1 MKDYSNKYKYRCFT
15 NGKGQ
20 RVVIAMSTYEGKVVR
35 GIAKCNDDI
44 DTFDLEYGKR
54 LAQARCDKAI
64 AEKRVNRATE
74 RVEEA
79 KVALEKATEEMVRM
93 LSYLNDSN
101 KELAEAEETLE
112 KILDER
118 K

>member
-1 MKDYSNKYKYRCFT
+1 MRYKFY
-15 NGKGQ
+15 NSDKK
-20 RVVIAMSTYEGKVVR
+20 VVCLSSFCKKTVR

-79 KVALEKATEEMVRM
+79 KVALEKATEEMARM

-101 KELAEAEETLE
+101 KELVEAEENLE